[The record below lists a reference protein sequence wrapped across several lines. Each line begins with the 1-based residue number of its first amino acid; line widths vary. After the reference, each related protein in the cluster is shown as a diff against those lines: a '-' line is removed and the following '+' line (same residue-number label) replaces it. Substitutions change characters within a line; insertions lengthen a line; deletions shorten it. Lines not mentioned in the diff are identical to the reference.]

1 MANRIAEGKFSID
14 NEKFSLAQ
22 NNGTNSLH
30 GGIKG
35 FDKIVWNAT
44 STENSVTFSHLSKG
58 YNFRFEGL
66 YMYLPF

>member
-1 MANRIAEGKFSID
+1 MANRIAEGKFTID
-14 NEKFSLAQ
+14 GEKFSLAQ

-35 FDKIVWNAT
+35 FDKVVWNAT

-58 YNFRFEGL
+58 
-66 YMYLPF
+66 